1 MKMILMMM
9 TALCCTV
16 QVKADDQSYNLDT
29 IRMEATIEPTETY
42 QYLKPTYQKGVI
54 VTSPWNGNWFVNI
67 SGGTNAFMGTPLGC
81 EDLFGRMQP
90 SVGLAIGKWFTPSIG
105 SRISY
110 QGFNFKNSLLDKQ
123 EYHSVHADL
132 LWNVLGT
139 LYREDN
145 ELRWN
150 LFPFVGVGMIH
161 NKTNKHNPFAI
172 SYGLQ
177 AEYSFCKRVALTME
191 VSNATTFQSFDGQ
204 FRKNSLGD
212 HMLNASVGLSF
223 KIGKIGWKKPVDHL
237 PYVQQNEWLTD
248 WANSMREQNQ
258 VFSDRIDMQQKT
270 LEQLKTI
277 LEIEG
282 LLDKYKHLFD
292 NENITQNKYPR
303 NNYSGLNSLRA
314 RMKNSKWDGKS
325 PLVSVS
331 SETDN
336 TNTSSTGAIQT
347 DIASFANDSLTQS
360 LVEGQIIGAP
370 IYFFFEINSS
380 QFKEESQNLNIE
392 ELARVAIKHGLHIT
406 LIGAA
411 DSSTGTATIN
421 EYLSKARAD
430 YIADKLISKGVDSA
444 RIAKVFAGGIEEY
457 SPNEANRHTKV
468 VLSLR

>member
-1 MKMILMMM
+1 MMM

-29 IRMEATIEPTETY
+29 IRMEATIDATETY
-42 QYLKPTYQKGVI
+42 QYLKPTYQKGVV

-223 KIGKIGWKKPVDHL
+223 KIGKI
-237 PYVQQNEWLTD
+237 
-248 WANSMREQNQ
+248 
-258 VFSDRIDMQQKT
+258 
-270 LEQLKTI
+270 
-277 LEIEG
+277 
-282 LLDKYKHLFD
+282 
-292 NENITQNKYPR
+292 
-303 NNYSGLNSLRA
+303 
-314 RMKNSKWDGKS
+314 
-325 PLVSVS
+325 
-331 SETDN
+331 
-336 TNTSSTGAIQT
+336 
-347 DIASFANDSLTQS
+347 
-360 LVEGQIIGAP
+360 
-370 IYFFFEINSS
+370 
-380 QFKEESQNLNIE
+380 
-392 ELARVAIKHGLHIT
+392 
-406 LIGAA
+406 
-411 DSSTGTATIN
+411 
-421 EYLSKARAD
+421 
-430 YIADKLISKGVDSA
+430 
-444 RIAKVFAGGIEEY
+444 
-457 SPNEANRHTKV
+457 
-468 VLSLR
+468 